1 MLPLLIFDP
10 TPCNMEIHIK
20 KFGDASVYI
29 ELPKQSAIPLVK
41 LWKERIITDI
51 LLMAFSNRTATL
63 VSLDPAA
70 DSIGYRFPYQL
81 LVSGGHSYLVNNMD
95 TCDYHDLVQIGE
107 SPEMSRG
114 LLTLVAGTNNYQF
127 DNYLPQTEHA
137 LLTIKDEMFFC
148 SPDAH
153 RIYWLNANRE
163 YTDLLLAIND
173 IADFYQLLI
182 AS

>member
-1 MLPLLIFDP
+1 MLPLLIFGP

-20 KFGDASVYI
+20 KFGDASVCI
-29 ELPKQSAIPLVK
+29 ELPKLSAIPLVK

-51 LLMAFSNRTATL
+51 LLMAFSNRAATL
-63 VSLDPAA
+63 VSVDPAP
-70 DSIGYRFPYQL
+70 DTIGYRFPYQL
-81 LVSGGHSYLVNNMD
+81 LVSGGHSYLVNNIGS
-95 TCDYHDLVQIGE
+95 CDYHDLVQIGE
-107 SPEMSRG
+107 SPEMSLG

-127 DNYLPQTEHA
+127 DHYFPKTEEA
-137 LLTIKDEMFFC
+137 LLTIKEEMLTC

-153 RIYWLNANRE
+153 RVYWLNANRE
-163 YTDLLLAIND
+163 YSDLLLAIND